1 MGRKATT
8 MPYPFTLEHWRDAG
22 WYVGQLK
29 DVPGAFSQG
38 ETLEELKDS
47 IRDAYEFVLA
57 DAE

>member
-1 MGRKATT
+1 
-8 MPYPFTLEHWRDAG
+8 
-22 WYVGQLK
+22 LK

-47 IRDAYEFVLA
+47 IRDAYALVLA